1 MKQDSPEREQLTRE
15 AFELERDVFYRRFRD
30 WHFDMPEIV
39 EACPDPAMRERM
51 LKGFW
56 NQDAEKRFAEYQ
68 EATAAM
74 SHAELAAHRD
84 YLRAQ
89 LVGRPRESVGI
100 DFEKV
105 VFGAGRITPQPSQR
119 QGKDKGIER

>member
-1 MKQDSPEREQLTRE
+1 MKQDSRERQQVTRE
-15 AFELERDVFYRRFRD
+15 AFELERDVFYRKFRA
-30 WHFDMPEIV
+30 WHFNVPEIV
-39 EACPDPAMRERM
+39 EACPDPGMRERM

-68 EATAAM
+68 AATAAM
-74 SHAELAAHRD
+74 TLAELAAHRD
-84 YLRAQ
+84 HLKAE
-89 LVGRPRESVGI
+89 LVGRPHESVVI

-105 VFGAGRITPQPSQR
+105 VFGPGRITPSPPQR